1 MYEYD
6 EEDKSSKYLDDKLI
20 KDISY
25 LLDDI
30 DNYFKTVVK
39 RDDDQFFEDRNERLK
54 IIRNIIEQG
63 GKMVYSV

>member
-54 IIRNIIEQG
+54 IIRNIIEHG
-63 GKMVYSV
+63 GRMVYSV